1 MGVLHARSI
10 PSEVTAMPG
19 KTTISYPRSPSA
31 ELRALLMPG
40 EFLAPLIDLNGRK
53 FRGME
58 LDVHFRAKDEV
69 QVYCGLS
76 RILAVRRLR
85 GPDGYVVAKAHTTYA
100 KQPCAKSTGLLRR
113 WRCGERGFSEAT
125 ELYLNGV
132 KVNPRFTE
140 GEGAVQSRWSRVEE
154 PWVPFDREAVLAY
167 ESREHREAVKQFP
180 EVQAARE
187 VIQAQARQ
195 MGWKKPQGGPR
206 KTDQLA
212 LDSDGRLVL
221 LELKEASTNDD
232 KVYYAPL
239 QLLEYVWEWH
249 AGLEAVRADLQEL
262 IDARVAVGLT
272 PPGRAVLMGG
282 IRAAVGFGADLRTPE
297 VKRRYDIALDI
308 ANAHLP
314 PGVVGIETWAFAENV
329 PRRLV

>member
-1 MGVLHARSI
+1 MTRKEAIG
-10 PSEVTAMPG
+10 
-19 KTTISYPRSPSA
+19 YPRYPSP
-31 ELRALLMPG
+31 ELQALLMPG

-58 LDVHFRAKDEV
+58 LDVHLRAEDEIH
-69 QVYCGLS
+69 VYWGLS
-76 RILAVRRLR
+76 RMLTVRRLR
-85 GPDGYVVAKAHTTYA
+85 RPNGYVTVKAHDTYTE
-100 KQPCAKSTGLLRR
+100 QPCARSIGLFRR
-113 WRCGERGFSEAT
+113 WGRRERGLSEAIDG
-125 ELYLNGV
+125 YLNGV
-132 KVNPRFTE
+132 KVNPRFTQ
-140 GEGAVQSRWSRVEE
+140 GEGAVQSRWSRVEK
-154 PWVPFDREAVLAY
+154 PWIPFDREAVLAY

-187 VIQAQARQ
+187 VIEAQARQ
-195 MGWKKPQGGPR
+195 RGWKKPQGRPR

-249 AGLEAVRADLQEL
+249 AGLKAVRADLQKL

-272 PPGRAVLMGG
+272 PPTSVRLMGC

-297 VKRRYDIALDI
+297 VKRRYEVVLDV

-314 PGVVGIETWAFAENV
+314 PGVAGIETWAFADNG

>member
-1 MGVLHARSI
+1 MAPKKGV
-10 PSEVTAMPG
+10 
-19 KTTISYPRSPSA
+19 SYPRSPSA
-31 ELRALLMPG
+31 DLRALLMPG
-40 EFLAPLIDLNGRK
+40 KFLAPLIDLHGRK

-58 LDVHFRAKDEV
+58 LDVHLRAEDEIH
-69 QVYCGLS
+69 VYWGLS
-76 RILAVRRLR
+76 RMLTVRRLR
-85 GPDGYVVAKAHTTYA
+85 RPNGYVTVKAHDTYA
-100 KQPCAKSTGLLRR
+100 KQPCARSTGLFRR
-113 WRCGERGFSEAT
+113 WESCERGLSQAIEA
-125 ELYLNGV
+125 YLNGV

-140 GEGAVQSRWSRVEE
+140 GEGAVQSRWSRLKE

-195 MGWKKPQGGPR
+195 RGWKKPQGGPR

-249 AGLEAVRADLQEL
+249 AGLEAVRGDLQEL

-314 PGVVGIETWAFAENV
+314 PGVAGIETWEHTDNG

>member
-1 MGVLHARSI
+1 MTRKAAIG
-10 PSEVTAMPG
+10 
-19 KTTISYPRSPSA
+19 YPRYPSP
-31 ELRALLMPG
+31 ELQALLMPG
-40 EFLAPLIDLNGRK
+40 EFLAPLMDLNGRK

-58 LDVHFRAKDEV
+58 LDVHFRAKDEI

-113 WRCGERGFSEAT
+113 WRCGERGLSEAT

-167 ESREHREAVKQFP
+167 ESREHREEVTAFP
-180 EVQAARE
+180 EVQSAR
-187 VIQAQARQ
+187 VAIQAEAGRS
-195 MGWKKPQGGPR
+195 GWKKPQGRPR

-212 LDSDGRLVL
+212 LDTDGRLVL
-221 LELKEASTNDD
+221 LELKEASANDD

-272 PPGRAVLMGG
+272 PASSARLIGG
-282 IRAAVGFGADLRTPE
+282 IRAAVGFGADWRTAE
-297 VKRRYDIALDI
+297 VKRRYSVVLDI

-314 PGVVGIETWAFAENV
+314 PGVAAIETWEHGEDG